1 MEVLEGLQRTA
12 SMSIPNGCA
21 NRIFQGNMEGGSTD
35 ALEACGAEHCASG
48 DAVSS
53 EQEETH
59 RYKKTTKGSRIWN
72 FVRRRKGLS
81 TNKDRPQ
88 SMILLGVTSEV
99 SELKKPSFM
108 DRVRS
113 SKKGRS
119 SRTPKNVDLRGSR
132 VQDVCDP
139 EEELPGSGQRAVYR
153 VRRLGDG
160 RRPSRHSYAG
170 YIEDL
175 DSSFE
180 DIELNISIPELDT
193 TESKCLRDISGRLHG
208 EDNDGNSHRIPARKS
223 ESLNF
228 EHVKSPAITEGDNQ
242 KRCAVLPQDSRRGRS
257 SDVWSYLKGISLA
270 SKDNS
275 KLADQRAETNFQNL
289 ENTTDHSA
297 SYFDFDTRCEENL
310 SQRKKS
316 NGAAKAT
323 HFGGVVRFLSSVAEA
338 ARRLRGSSRAFSP
351 DEKRPQ
357 RSFRGRRQDVASPKE
372 GLVIENENAKAFCT
386 VGACL
391 QSPDSGTWENLS
403 FESLAGKEPVQHC
416 RTADGLKGVG
426 SSGLDSGNDRL
437 NETSPSPFGPEP
449 SMSQLAELADG
460 SFTELNS
467 KDPSEDLAELPQ
479 TTLAEPIEDLGTTP
493 EKTQV
498 MSRDLPPSHDLP
510 VNSLDTVDL
519 GCSPA
524 GSRDFSAE
532 TELQTHLPQV
542 SPTKFDSGDVAR
554 APVVAKDMDPSPAVA
569 QELSET
575 ELDNQDLRNPE
586 LLLQNLSA
594 SELEFQDTGSTL
606 ERVVGRDLAPS
617 PDLPVSNLDAAGL
630 GCSPAADGAFPAV
643 TEAQA
648 HLPQTSLTELDT
660 EDVACA
666 PVIAKDMDPSPAA
679 AQEISRT
686 ELDNQDLRN
695 PELPLQDLS
704 GGELGIQDLGSTPEI
719 SQVVGRDVPP
729 SPDLPVHQLGSVDL
743 DHSPAASGDFSAAP
757 EALIHLPQAALTG
770 EIQDTVST
778 LEKSQVTGRD
788 LPPSHDIPENIL
800 DAADMGCSAVADV
813 DFSVVT
819 FLKCST
825 VKRQGLEQPGGR
837 MKKRGSTSFVEQN
850 SVEVMDR
857 VEEFDCSTECRPFQ
871 VHVSRIVSSGRLKNG
886 KPTSR
891 PAQPCPQA
899 EPFKALVERCRS
911 EPLSQSTPMG
921 LDQLGGRM
929 QHLLRRRAEN
939 EQASKTLKVRGNCR
953 NGGRRWNLFKPGAEK
968 LQISRLISGG
978 SIVSAEAV
986 WDHVTMANRELAF
999 KAGDVIKVLDAS
1011 NKDWWWGQ
1019 IDDEEG
1025 WFPASFV
1032 RLWVNQE
1039 DGVEEGTSEVQN
1051 GHLDPSADCL
1061 CLGRTVQNRDQM
1073 RANVINEIMST
1084 ERHYIKHL
1092 KDICEGYLKQC
1103 RKRRDMFSDEQLKII
1118 FGNIED
1124 IYRFQMGFVRD
1135 LEKQYN
1141 NEDPHLSEIGPCF
1154 LEHQDGF
1161 WIYSEYCNNHL
1172 DACMELSKLMKDSRY
1187 QHFFEACRLLQQMI
1201 DIAIDGFLLTPVQKI
1216 CKYPLQL
1223 AELLKYTAQEHSD
1236 YRYVA
1241 AALAVMRNV
1250 TLQINE
1256 RKRRLENIDKI
1267 AQWQASVLDWEGDDI
1282 LDRSSELIYTGEM
1295 SWIYQPYGRNQQ
1307 RVFFLF
1313 DHQMVLCKKELLGS
1327 TFTFT
1332 SSTQEPHWSQ
1342 GQLLL
1347 HPRRRNVWTSSVRH
1361 VQTHGLSSGSTKLD
1375 LIRRDI
1381 LYYKGRIDMDKYE
1394 VVDIEDG
1401 RDDDFNVSMKN
1412 AFKLHNKETEEMHLF
1427 FAKKLEEKLR
1437 WLRAFREER
1446 KMVKEDEKIGFE
1458 ISENQKR
1465 QAAMTVKKV
1474 SKQKGVSYSKSV
1486 PPAYPPP
1493 QDPLNQ
1499 GQYMVTDGISQS
1511 QVFEFTEPR
1520 RSQAPFWQ
1528 NFSRE

>member
-1 MEVLEGLQRTA
+1 MEALEGLQRTA
-12 SMSIPNGCA
+12 SLSIPNGYA

-48 DAVSS
+48 DAIPG

-59 RYKKTTKGSRIWN
+59 RFKKTTKGSRIWN
-72 FVRRRKGLS
+72 FVRRRKGLA

-88 SMILLGVTSEV
+88 SMILLGVASEV

-108 DRVRS
+108 ERVRS

-119 SRTPKNVDLRGSR
+119 SRTAKNVDLRASR

-139 EEELPGSGQRAVYR
+139 EEDLHCSGQRAVYR
-153 VRRLGDG
+153 VKKLGDG

-208 EDNDGNSHRIPARKS
+208 EDNDGNCHRIAARKS
-223 ESLNF
+223 ESLNY

-242 KRCAVLPQDSRRGRS
+242 KRCAVLPQESRRGRS

-275 KLADQRAETNFQNL
+275 KLPDQRAETNFQNL

-323 HFGGVVRFLSSVAEA
+323 HFGGVVRFLTSVAEA

-372 GLVIENENAKAFCT
+372 GLVIENESAKAFCT

-416 RTADGLKGVG
+416 KTADGLKGVG

-437 NETSPSPFGPEP
+437 NETSLPPFGPEP
-449 SMSQLAELADG
+449 SMAQLAELADG

-467 KDPSEDLAELPQ
+467 KDPSEDLLELPQ
-479 TTLAEPIEDLGTTP
+479 TTLAEPIQDLGTMP
-493 EKTQV
+493 EKSQV
-498 MSRDLPPSHDLP
+498 MARDLLPSPDLP
-510 VNSLDTVDL
+510 VTSLDTGDL

-524 GSRDFSAE
+524 ARGDFSAE
-532 TELQTHLPQV
+532 TEVQTHLPQ
-542 SPTKFDSGDVAR
+542 SLQTKFDSGDVAC

-586 LLLQNLSA
+586 LPLQNLSGG
-594 SELEFQDTGSTL
+594 ELEVQDSGSTL
-606 ERVVGRDLAPS
+606 ERVVGRDLPPS
-617 PDLPVSNLDAAGL
+617 LDLPVSNLDAADL
-630 GCSPAADGAFPAV
+630 GSSPAADGAFPAV
-643 TEAQA
+643 TEAQT
-648 HLPQTSLTELDT
+648 HLPQTSLTKLDT
-660 EDVACA
+660 EDMAYA
-666 PVIAKDMDPSPAA
+666 PVIAKDMDPSPAV

-704 GGELGIQDLGSTPEI
+704 GGELGIQDSGSTPET

-729 SPDLPVHQLGSVDL
+729 SPDLPVNKLGTVDL
-743 DHSPAASGDFSAAP
+743 GHSPAANGDFCAAP
-757 EALIHLPQAALTG
+757 EALIHLPQAALT
-770 EIQDTVST
+770 EESQDIVSS
-778 LEKSQVTGRD
+778 LEKGQVMSRD
-788 LPPSHDIPENIL
+788 LPPSHNIPENVL
-800 DAADMGCSAVADV
+800 DAVDTSCSAVADV

-825 VKRQGLEQPGGR
+825 VKRQGLEQHGGR
-837 MKKRGSTSFVEQN
+837 IKMRGTASFVEQN

-857 VEEFDCSTECRPFQ
+857 VEEFECSTECRPFQ

-886 KPTSR
+886 KPTSH
-891 PAQPCPQA
+891 PAQPSPQA

-1313 DHQMVLCKKELLGS
+1313 DHQMVLCKK
-1327 TFTFT
+1327 
-1332 SSTQEPHWSQ
+1332 
-1342 GQLLL
+1342 
-1347 HPRRRNVWTSSVRH
+1347 
-1361 VQTHGLSSGSTKLD
+1361 D

-1528 NFSRE
+1528 NFSRLTPFKK

>member
-1 MEVLEGLQRTA
+1 MEVIEGHRHTGPVIA
-12 SMSIPNGCA
+12 PNGYA
-21 NRIFQGNMEGGSTD
+21 NRIFQANMEEGSTD
-35 ALEACGAEHCASG
+35 ALEVCGAEQYTSS
-48 DAVSS
+48 DAMLS
-53 EQEETH
+53 EREEAP
-59 RYKKTTKGSRIWN
+59 RYKKTTKGNRIWN

-81 TNKDRPQ
+81 TNKGRPQ

-108 DRVRS
+108 DRVRPL
-113 SKKGRS
+113 KKGRT
-119 SRTPKNVDLRGSR
+119 SRMPKNVDLRASR
-132 VQDVCDP
+132 VQVACDP
-139 EEELPGSGQRAVYR
+139 EEDHHASGQRAVYR
-153 VRRLGDG
+153 VKKLGDS

-170 YIEDL
+170 YIDDL

-180 DIELNISIPELDT
+180 DIDLNISIPETDAN
-193 TESKCLRDISGRLHG
+193 ESKCLRDISVRLHS
-208 EDNDGNSHRIPARKS
+208 EDNDSNCHKIPVRKS
-223 ESLNF
+223 ESLN
-228 EHVKSPAITEGDNQ
+228 KSPAVTEGDSQ
-242 KRCAVLPQDSRRGRS
+242 KRCPVLPQEGRRGRS
-257 SDVWSYLKGISLA
+257 SDVWSYLKGISLT

-275 KLADQRAETNFQNL
+275 KLPDQRAETNFQNL
-289 ENTTDHSA
+289 ENITDHST
-297 SYFDFDTRCEENL
+297 SCFDFDTRCEENL

-316 NGAAKAT
+316 NSATKAT
-323 HFGGVVRFLSSVAEA
+323 HFGGVVRFFTSVAEA

-357 RSFRGRRQDVASPKE
+357 RSFRGWRQDNTSHKE
-372 GLVIENENAKAFCT
+372 GLVIENESATGFCA

-391 QSPDSGTWENLS
+391 QSPDSGTWDNLS
-403 FESLAGKEPVQHC
+403 FESLVGKEPMQHC
-416 RTADGLKGVG
+416 KTIEVLQDIG
-426 SSGLDSGNDRL
+426 SSAPGNENDRF
-437 NETSPSPFGPEP
+437 NETSLSPLGPELSVSRLP
-449 SMSQLAELADG
+449 ELADG
-460 SFTELNS
+460 SFTELNT
-467 KDPSEDLAELPQ
+467 KDSAEDLVDLPQ
-479 TTLAEPIEDLGTTP
+479 TTPTKQIQDSGSTP
-493 EKTQV
+493 ENALV
-498 MSRDLPPSHDLP
+498 MGKDLPRSQGLP
-510 VNSLDTVDL
+510 VNNLDTTDL
-519 GCSPA
+519 DRSLAADGDSCA
-524 GSRDFSAE
+524 V
-532 TELQTHLPQV
+532 TEALIHLPQTLL
-542 SPTKFDSGDVAR
+542 TKLDTEEVAC
-554 APVVAKDMDPSPAVA
+554 APVVAKDMDASPAVA
-569 QELSET
+569 QELPKT
-575 ELDNQDLRNPE
+575 ELDMQDLRNP
-586 LLLQNLSA
+586 Q
-594 SELEFQDTGSTL
+594 
-606 ERVVGRDLAPS
+606 
-617 PDLPVSNLDAAGL
+617 
-630 GCSPAADGAFPAV
+630 
-643 TEAQA
+643 
-648 HLPQTSLTELDT
+648 
-660 EDVACA
+660 
-666 PVIAKDMDPSPAA
+666 
-679 AQEISRT
+679 
-686 ELDNQDLRN
+686 
-695 PELPLQDLS
+695 LPLQDLS
-704 GGELGIQDLGSTPEI
+704 GGELGIRDLGSTPEGT
-719 SQVVGRDVPP
+719 QVMGRDLPC
-729 SPDLPVHQLGSVDL
+729 SQDLPVDNLDAADLGC
-743 DHSPAASGDFSAAP
+743 SPAADGDFCAVT
-757 EALIHLPQAALTG
+757 EALIHLPQMTLTKVDTEEVACAPVVAEDMDPSPAVAQELPKTELDMQDLRNPELSLQDLSGG
-770 EIQDTVST
+770 ELGI
-778 LEKSQVTGRD
+778 RD
-788 LPPSHDIPENIL
+788 LGSTPERTQVVGMDLPCSQDLLVNNA
-800 DAADMGCSAVADV
+800 DAADPGCSPAADV

-819 FLKCST
+819 FLKCAT
-825 VKRQGLEQPGGR
+825 VKGQVVVQTDCCI
-837 MKKRGSTSFVEQN
+837 KKRGATSFVEQN
-850 SVEVMDR
+850 SVEVT
-857 VEEFDCSTECRPFQ
+857 EEAEQFNCNDECRPFQ

-886 KPTSR
+886 KPMSH
-891 PAQPCPQA
+891 PSQPSPQA
-899 EPFKALVERCRS
+899 SPFKVLVERCRS

-921 LDQLGGRM
+921 LDQVGGRM

-1039 DGVEEGTSEVQN
+1039 DGVEEGTSDVQN

-1223 AELLKYTAQEHSD
+1223 AELLKYTAQDHSD

-1313 DHQMVLCKKELLGS
+1313 DHQMVLCKK
-1327 TFTFT
+1327 
-1332 SSTQEPHWSQ
+1332 
-1342 GQLLL
+1342 
-1347 HPRRRNVWTSSVRH
+1347 
-1361 VQTHGLSSGSTKLD
+1361 D

-1528 NFSRE
+1528 NFSRSNDPKSKDQDCSRCLRCPVACKIPGLARALTSQAKHELLVVAR

>member
-1 MEVLEGLQRTA
+1 MEVLEGRQHTGPVIA
-12 SMSIPNGCA
+12 PNGYA
-21 NRIFQGNMEGGSTD
+21 NRIFQANVEEGSTD
-35 ALEACGAEHCASG
+35 VLEGCGAEHCTSS
-48 DAVSS
+48 DAIPG
-53 EQEETH
+53 EREEAP
-59 RYKKTTKGSRIWN
+59 RYKKMTRGSRIWN

-81 TNKDRPQ
+81 ANKERPQ

-99 SELKKPSFM
+99 TELKKPSFM
-108 DRVRS
+108 DRVRP
-113 SKKGRS
+113 SKKGRT
-119 SRTPKNVDLRGSR
+119 SRVAKNTDLRAST
-132 VQDVCDP
+132 VQVACDP
-139 EEELPGSGQRAVYR
+139 EEDHHGSGQRAIYR
-153 VRRLGDG
+153 VKKPGDG

-170 YIEDL
+170 YIDDL

-180 DIELNISIPELDT
+180 DIELNISIPEIDVS
-193 TESKCLRDISGRLHG
+193 ESKCLRDTNVRLHS
-208 EDNDGNSHRIPARKS
+208 EDNDSNCHKIPARKS

-228 EHVKSPAITEGDNQ
+228 ENFKSPSITEGDNQ
-242 KRCAVLPQDSRRGRS
+242 KRCAVLPQESRRGRS
-257 SDVWSYLKGISLA
+257 SDVWSYLKGISLT

-275 KLADQRAETNFQNL
+275 KLPDQRAEANFQNL
-289 ENTTDHSA
+289 ENITDPCA
-297 SYFDFDTRCEENL
+297 SYFDFDTRCEESL

-316 NGAAKAT
+316 NSATKAT
-323 HFGGVVRFLSSVAEA
+323 HFGGVVKFFTSVAEA
-338 ARRLRGSSRAFSP
+338 ARRLRGSTRAFSP

-357 RSFRGRRQDVASPKE
+357 RSFRGWKQDVTSHKE
-372 GLVIENENAKAFCT
+372 GLVIENESAGAFCT

-391 QSPDSGTWENLS
+391 QSPDSGTWDNLS
-403 FESLAGKEPVQHC
+403 FESLVGREPMQHC
-416 RTADGLKGVG
+416 KATEASHSVG
-426 SSGLDSGNDRL
+426 SSALGSENGKCNQRSLA
-437 NETSPSPFGPEP
+437 PFGPEP
-449 SMSQLAELADG
+449 SICCSPEHAGD
-460 SFTELNS
+460 SFTELNT
-467 KDPSEDLAELPQ
+467 KDLPEDLIDFPQ
-479 TTLAEPIEDLGTTP
+479 TALAKQAEDSDSTP
-493 EKTQV
+493 RKTQV
-498 MSRDLPPSHDLP
+498 MSRDVPSSQGLP
-510 VNSLDTVDL
+510 VSNLGAADLDHSSAAD
-519 GCSPA
+519 GDFPA
-524 GSRDFSAE
+524 V
-532 TELQTHLPQV
+532 TEALIHLPQT
-542 SPTKFDSGDVAR
+542 SLTKLDTDYVAC
-554 APVVAKDMDPSPAVA
+554 APVVAKKVDPSPAVA
-569 QELSET
+569 QELSKT
-575 ELDNQDLRNPE
+575 ELD
-586 LLLQNLSA
+586 
-594 SELEFQDTGSTL
+594 
-606 ERVVGRDLAPS
+606 
-617 PDLPVSNLDAAGL
+617 
-630 GCSPAADGAFPAV
+630 
-643 TEAQA
+643 
-648 HLPQTSLTELDT
+648 
-660 EDVACA
+660 
-666 PVIAKDMDPSPAA
+666 M
-679 AQEISRT
+679 
-686 ELDNQDLRN
+686 QDLRN

-704 GGELGIQDLGSTPEI
+704 RGKLGIQDTGSTLEKT
-719 SQVVGRDVPP
+719 QVVDRDLACFQG
-729 SPDLPVHQLGSVDL
+729 LPVNNLGAVHLDCASTADDDL
-743 DHSPAASGDFSAAP
+743 SAVT
-757 EALIHLPQAALTG
+757 EDLIHLPQMPLTEANTKDLACAPAAAKDMDPSPAVAQEISRTGLDMQDLRNPELPLQDLSRGELEGQDLSTTLETTQVVGEDLPHSQDLPVNHLDPMNLGHSEAADGDISAVTEAQIQLPQTTLMG
-770 EIQDTVST
+770 EIQDTSNT
-778 LEKSQVTGRD
+778 LEKAQAMGRD
-788 LPPSHDIPENIL
+788 LPCSRGLPVNDL
-800 DAADMGCSAVADV
+800 DAVGLGCSPVVGV
-813 DFSVVT
+813 DISVVT
-819 FLKCST
+819 FLKCT
-825 VKRQGLEQPGGR
+825 AGQVLEEADCHL
-837 MKKRGSTSFVEQN
+837 KKHGTTSFVEEN
-850 SVEVMDR
+850 SLELMDG
-857 VEEFDCSTECRPFQ
+857 EDQFNCDDECRPFQ
-871 VHVSRIVSSGRLKNG
+871 VRVSRIVSSGRLKNG
-886 KPTSR
+886 KPMSH
-891 PAQPCPQA
+891 PSQPSPQA
-899 EPFKALVERCRS
+899 APFKALVERCRS

-921 LDQLGGRM
+921 LDQVGGRM
-929 QHLLRRRAEN
+929 QHLLKRRAEN

-1039 DGVEEGTSEVQN
+1039 DGVEEGTSDVQN

-1223 AELLKYTAQEHSD
+1223 AELLKYTAQDHSD

-1313 DHQMVLCKKELLGS
+1313 DHQMVLCKK
-1327 TFTFT
+1327 
-1332 SSTQEPHWSQ
+1332 
-1342 GQLLL
+1342 
-1347 HPRRRNVWTSSVRH
+1347 
-1361 VQTHGLSSGSTKLD
+1361 D

-1528 NFSRE
+1528 NFSRLTPFKK

>member
-1 MEVLEGLQRTA
+1 MEVTEPAAPLTV
-12 SMSIPNGCA
+12 PNGYA
-21 NRIFQGNMEGGSTD
+21 NRIFQANVEDGSADAMEG
-35 ALEACGAEHCASG
+35 CGAEHCTSS
-48 DAVSS
+48 DAIPS
-53 EQEETH
+53 EHEEAP

-72 FVRRRKGLS
+72 FVRRKKGLS

-119 SRTPKNVDLRGSR
+119 SRVPKNVDLRASR
-132 VQDVCDP
+132 VQVACEP
-139 EEELPGSGQRAVYR
+139 EEEPHGSGQRAVYR
-153 VRRLGDG
+153 VRKLGDG

-170 YIEDL
+170 YIEEL

-180 DIELNISIPELDT
+180 DIELNISIPELDA
-193 TESKCLRDISGRLHG
+193 TENKCLRDISGRLHS
-208 EDNDGNSHRIPARKS
+208 EDNDSNCHRIPARKS

-228 EHVKSPAITEGDNQ
+228 ENVRSPVVAEGDNQ
-242 KRCAVLPQDSRRGRS
+242 KRCAVHPQESRRGRS
-257 SDVWSYLKGISLA
+257 SDVWSYLKGISLT

-275 KLADQRAETNFQNL
+275 KPPDPRAETSFQNL

-297 SYFDFDTRCEENL
+297 PYFDFDTRCEENPC
-310 SQRKKS
+310 QRKKS
-316 NGAAKAT
+316 SGASKAT
-323 HFGGVVRFLSSVAEA
+323 HFGGVVRFLTSMAEA

-357 RSFRGRRQDVASPKE
+357 RSFRGWRQDVAPHRE
-372 GLVIENENAKAFCT
+372 GLVIENESAKAFCT

-403 FESLAGKEPVQHC
+403 FESLVGKEPMQHC
-416 RTADGLKGVG
+416 RTTEGWKDVG
-426 SSGLDSGNDRL
+426 SCVPGSGNDRF
-437 NETSPSPFGPEP
+437 NETSLSPFGPQP
-449 SMSQLAELADG
+449 SISHLPELADG
-460 SFTELNS
+460 SFVELNS
-467 KDPSEDLAELPQ
+467 KDPSEELIELPQ
-479 TTLAEPIEDLGTTP
+479 MTVAEPSQNSDSTS
-493 EKTQV
+493 EKTQF
-498 MSRDLPPSHDLP
+498 MARDLPPSHDLSM
-510 VNSLDTVDL
+510 NSLGTVDLCHSPAASGDLPAESEAQMHLPQALLTKLDSEDVAYAPVFAKSMGPPPALAQKLSESELDNQDLRNPELPLLNLSEGELGAQDTGSTLERFMGQDLSPAQDLPVDSLDAADL
-519 GCSPA
+519 GCSSA
-524 GSRDFSAE
+524 VDGDFSAV
-532 TELQTHLPQV
+532 TEAQIHLLQTSL
-542 SPTKFDSGDVAR
+542 TKLDTEDVAC
-554 APVVAKDMDPSPAVA
+554 APVIAKGMGPSPAVA

-586 LLLQNLSA
+586 MPLQDFSGG
-594 SELEFQDTGSTL
+594 ELGIQDSGSPPEETQ
-606 ERVVGRDLAPS
+606 VMGREVPPS
-617 PDLPVSNLDAAGL
+617 QDLPVGKLDIVDLGHSPVVNGDFSAVTESLVHLPQTTPAKEIQDTVSTVENSQVMDRDLPPSQDLPVNILDAAGL
-630 GCSPAADGAFPAV
+630 GCS
-643 TEAQA
+643 
-648 HLPQTSLTELDT
+648 
-660 EDVACA
+660 
-666 PVIAKDMDPSPAA
+666 
-679 AQEISRT
+679 
-686 ELDNQDLRN
+686 
-695 PELPLQDLS
+695 
-704 GGELGIQDLGSTPEI
+704 
-719 SQVVGRDVPP
+719 
-729 SPDLPVHQLGSVDL
+729 
-743 DHSPAASGDFSAAP
+743 
-757 EALIHLPQAALTG
+757 
-770 EIQDTVST
+770 
-778 LEKSQVTGRD
+778 
-788 LPPSHDIPENIL
+788 
-800 DAADMGCSAVADV
+800 AVADI
-813 DFSVVT
+813 DFSGVT

-825 VKRQGLEQPGGR
+825 VRRQAVEQSGGR
-837 MKKRGSTSFVEQN
+837 LKKRETTSFVEQN
-850 SVEVMDR
+850 SVEVTDR
-857 VEEFDCSTECRPFQ
+857 VEGFDCRSECRPFQ

-886 KPTSR
+886 KPMSH
-891 PAQPCPQA
+891 PSQPSPQA
-899 EPFKALVERCRS
+899 PPFKVLVERCRS
-911 EPLSQSTPMG
+911 EPLSQSTPLG

-1039 DGVEEGTSEVQN
+1039 DGVEEGPSDVQN
-1051 GHLDPSADCL
+1051 GHLEPGADCL

-1313 DHQMVLCKKELLGS
+1313 DHQMVLCKK
-1327 TFTFT
+1327 
-1332 SSTQEPHWSQ
+1332 
-1342 GQLLL
+1342 
-1347 HPRRRNVWTSSVRH
+1347 
-1361 VQTHGLSSGSTKLD
+1361 D

>member
-12 SMSIPNGCA
+12 SVSIPNGCA
-21 NRIFQGNMEGGSTD
+21 NRISQGNMEGGSTD

-48 DAVSS
+48 DAIPS
-53 EQEETH
+53 EQEDTH

-88 SMILLGVTSEV
+88 SMILLGVASEA

-119 SRTPKNVDLRGSR
+119 SRTPKNMDLRASR

-139 EEELPGSGQRAVYR
+139 EEDLHGSGQRAVYR
-153 VRRLGDG
+153 VRKLGDG

-180 DIELNISIPELDT
+180 DIELNISIPELDA

-208 EDNDGNSHRIPARKS
+208 EDNDGNCHRIPARKS

-242 KRCAVLPQDSRRGRS
+242 KRCAVLPQESRKGRS

-270 SKDNS
+270 NKDNS
-275 KLADQRAETNFQNL
+275 KLPDQRAETNFQNL
-289 ENTTDHSA
+289 ENTTDHST

-316 NGAAKAT
+316 NGAARAT

-372 GLVIENENAKAFCT
+372 GLVIENESAKAFCT

-403 FESLAGKEPVQHC
+403 FESLAGKEPLQHC
-416 RTADGLKGVG
+416 KTTDGLKGVG

-467 KDPSEDLAELPQ
+467 KDPSEDLVEIPQ
-479 TTLAEPIEDLGTTP
+479 TTVAEPIEGLGTTA

-498 MSRDLPPSHDLP
+498 MARDLPPSHDLP
-510 VNSLDTVDL
+510 VDSLDTVDL

-524 GSRDFSAE
+524 ASGDFSAE
-532 TELQTHLPQV
+532 TEAQTHLPQA
-542 SPTKFDSGDVAR
+542 SPTTFDSGDVAF
-554 APVVAKDMDPSPAVA
+554 APVVAKDTDPSPTVA

-586 LLLQNLSA
+586 LPLQNLSG
-594 SELEFQDTGSTL
+594 SELEFQDTDSTL

-617 PDLPVSNLDAAGL
+617 LDLPVSNLDAAGL

-648 HLPQTSLTELDT
+648 HLPQASLTKLDS

-666 PVIAKDMDPSPAA
+666 PAIAKDMDLSPAA

-695 PELPLQDLS
+695 PELPLQDLL
-704 GGELGIQDLGSTPEI
+704 GGELRIQDLGSTPET

-729 SPDLPVHQLGSVDL
+729 SPDLPVNKLGTVDL
-743 DHSPAASGDFSAAP
+743 DHSPAANGDFSAAP
-757 EALIHLPQAALTG
+757 EALIHLPQAAVTE
-770 EIQDTVST
+770 EILDTVST
-778 LEKSQVTGRD
+778 LEKRQVMGRD
-788 LPPSHDIPENIL
+788 LPPSHNIPENIL

-837 MKKRGSTSFVEQN
+837 IKKRGTTSFVEQN

-857 VEEFDCSTECRPFQ
+857 VDEFDCSTECRPFQ

-886 KPTSR
+886 KPTSH
-891 PAQPCPQA
+891 PAQPSPQA

-1313 DHQMVLCKKELLGS
+1313 DHQMVLCKK
-1327 TFTFT
+1327 
-1332 SSTQEPHWSQ
+1332 
-1342 GQLLL
+1342 
-1347 HPRRRNVWTSSVRH
+1347 
-1361 VQTHGLSSGSTKLD
+1361 D

>member
-1 MEVLEGLQRTA
+1 MQ
-12 SMSIPNGCA
+12 
-21 NRIFQGNMEGGSTD
+21 
-35 ALEACGAEHCASG
+35 
-48 DAVSS
+48 
-53 EQEETH
+53 
-59 RYKKTTKGSRIWN
+59 
-72 FVRRRKGLS
+72 
-81 TNKDRPQ
+81 
-88 SMILLGVTSEV
+88 
-99 SELKKPSFM
+99 
-108 DRVRS
+108 
-113 SKKGRS
+113 
-119 SRTPKNVDLRGSR
+119 DLRN
-132 VQDVCDP
+132 P
-139 EEELPGSGQRAVYR
+139 ELPWQDLSRGE
-153 VRRLGDG
+153 LG
-160 RRPSRHSYAG
+160 
-170 YIEDL
+170 I
-175 DSSFE
+175 
-180 DIELNISIPELDT
+180 
-193 TESKCLRDISGRLHG
+193 RDSGR
-208 EDNDGNSHRIPARKS
+208 
-223 ESLNF
+223 
-228 EHVKSPAITEGDNQ
+228 
-242 KRCAVLPQDSRRGRS
+242 
-257 SDVWSYLKGISLA
+257 
-270 SKDNS
+270 
-275 KLADQRAETNFQNL
+275 
-289 ENTTDHSA
+289 
-297 SYFDFDTRCEENL
+297 
-310 SQRKKS
+310 
-316 NGAAKAT
+316 
-323 HFGGVVRFLSSVAEA
+323 
-338 ARRLRGSSRAFSP
+338 
-351 DEKRPQ
+351 
-357 RSFRGRRQDVASPKE
+357 
-372 GLVIENENAKAFCT
+372 
-386 VGACL
+386 
-391 QSPDSGTWENLS
+391 
-403 FESLAGKEPVQHC
+403 
-416 RTADGLKGVG
+416 
-426 SSGLDSGNDRL
+426 
-437 NETSPSPFGPEP
+437 
-449 SMSQLAELADG
+449 
-460 SFTELNS
+460 
-467 KDPSEDLAELPQ
+467 
-479 TTLAEPIEDLGTTP
+479 TL

-498 MSRDLPPSHDLP
+498 VGRDLPCSQGLP
-510 VNSLDTVDL
+510 VNNLDTVDL

-524 GSRDFSAE
+524 ADGDSSAV
-532 TELQTHLPQV
+532 TEALIQLPQT
-542 SPTKFDSGDVAR
+542 SLTKLDTEDMAC

-569 QELSET
+569 QELSKT
-575 ELDNQDLRNPE
+575 ELDMQDLRNPE
-586 LLLQNLSA
+586 LPWQDLSRG
-594 SELEFQDTGSTL
+594 ELGIRDSGRTL
-606 ERVVGRDLAPS
+606 EKTQAMGRDLPCS
-617 PDLPVSNLDAAGL
+617 QGLPVNNLDTVDL
-630 GCSPAADGAFPAV
+630 GCSPAADGDSSAV
-643 TEAQA
+643 TEA
-648 HLPQTSLTELDT
+648 
-660 EDVACA
+660 
-666 PVIAKDMDPSPAA
+666 
-679 AQEISRT
+679 
-686 ELDNQDLRN
+686 
-695 PELPLQDLS
+695 
-704 GGELGIQDLGSTPEI
+704 
-719 SQVVGRDVPP
+719 
-729 SPDLPVHQLGSVDL
+729 
-743 DHSPAASGDFSAAP
+743 
-757 EALIHLPQAALTG
+757 LIHCTQMTLTK
-770 EIQDTVST
+770 EIQDTDST
-778 LEKSQVTGRD
+778 LEKTQVMGRD
-788 LPPSHDIPENIL
+788 LPRSQDLPVNNL
-800 DAADMGCSAVADV
+800 DAADLGCSPVADV

-819 FLKCST
+819 FLKCAT
-825 VKRQGLEQPGGR
+825 VKGQVLEQTDCR
-837 MKKRGSTSFVEQN
+837 IKKRGTTSFVEQN
-850 SVEVMDR
+850 SVEITDSG
-857 VEEFDCSTECRPFQ
+857 EQFNCNDECHPFQ
-871 VHVSRIVSSGRLKNG
+871 VHISRIVSSGRLKNG
-886 KPTSR
+886 KPMSH
-891 PAQPCPQA
+891 PSQPSPQA
-899 EPFKALVERCRS
+899 PPFKVLVERCRS

-921 LDQLGGRM
+921 LDQVGGRM

-939 EQASKTLKVRGNCR
+939 EQSSKTLKVRGNCR

-1039 DGVEEGTSEVQN
+1039 DGVEEGTSDVQN

-1223 AELLKYTAQEHSD
+1223 AELLKYTAQDHSD

-1313 DHQMVLCKKELLGS
+1313 DHQMVLCKK
-1327 TFTFT
+1327 
-1332 SSTQEPHWSQ
+1332 
-1342 GQLLL
+1342 
-1347 HPRRRNVWTSSVRH
+1347 
-1361 VQTHGLSSGSTKLD
+1361 D

>member
-21 NRIFQGNMEGGSTD
+21 NRIFQSNMEGGSTD

-48 DAVSS
+48 DAIPS

-119 SRTPKNVDLRGSR
+119 SRTPKNVDLRASR

-139 EEELPGSGQRAVYR
+139 EEDLHGIGQRAVYR
-153 VRRLGDG
+153 VRKLGDG

-180 DIELNISIPELDT
+180 DIELNISIPELDA
-193 TESKCLRDISGRLHG
+193 TESKCLRDISGRLHS
-208 EDNDGNSHRIPARKS
+208 EDNDGNCHRIPARKS

-242 KRCAVLPQDSRRGRS
+242 KRCAMLPQESRRGRS

-275 KLADQRAETNFQNL
+275 KLPDQRAETNFQNL

-323 HFGGVVRFLSSVAEA
+323 HFGGVVRFLTSVAEA

-372 GLVIENENAKAFCT
+372 GLVIENESAKPFCT

-416 RTADGLKGVG
+416 KTADGLKRVG
-426 SSGLDSGNDRL
+426 SSGLDSDNDRL
-437 NETSPSPFGPEP
+437 NETSPLPFGPEP

-467 KDPSEDLAELPQ
+467 KDPSEDLVELPQ

-498 MSRDLPPSHDLP
+498 MARDLPPSHDLP

-519 GCSPA
+519 GCSP
-524 GSRDFSAE
+524 GTSEDFSAE
-532 TELQTHLPQV
+532 TKVQTHFPQAL
-542 SPTKFDSGDVAR
+542 PTKFDSGDVAC
-554 APVVAKDMDPSPAVA
+554 APVVAEDMDPSPAVA

-586 LLLQNLSA
+586 LPLQNLSG

-606 ERVVGRDLAPS
+606 ERVVIRDLAPS

-648 HLPQTSLTELDT
+648 HLQQTSLSKLDT
-660 EDVACA
+660 EDVACT
-666 PVIAKDMDPSPAA
+666 PVIAKDMDPSPAVA
-679 AQEISRT
+679 REISRT

-695 PELPLQDLS
+695 PELPVQDLS
-704 GGELGIQDLGSTPEI
+704 GGELGIQDSGSTPEI

-729 SPDLPVHQLGSVDL
+729 SPDLPVHKLGSVDL

-757 EALIHLPQAALTG
+757 EALIHLPQAALTE

-778 LEKSQVTGRD
+778 LEKSQVIGRD
-788 LPPSHDIPENIL
+788 LPPSHDIPKNIL

-837 MKKRGSTSFVEQN
+837 IKKRGSTSFVEQN

-871 VHVSRIVSSGRLKNG
+871 VHVSRIVSSRCLKNG

-891 PAQPCPQA
+891 PPQPCPQA

-921 LDQLGGRM
+921 LDQVGGRM

-1313 DHQMVLCKKELLGS
+1313 DHQMVLCKK
-1327 TFTFT
+1327 
-1332 SSTQEPHWSQ
+1332 
-1342 GQLLL
+1342 
-1347 HPRRRNVWTSSVRH
+1347 
-1361 VQTHGLSSGSTKLD
+1361 D

-1528 NFSRE
+1528 NFSRLTPFKK

>member
-1 MEVLEGLQRTA
+1 MEVVEHTA
-12 SMSIPNGCA
+12 PVTVPNGYA
-21 NRIFQGNMEGGSTD
+21 NRVFQGNMEEGSTD
-35 ALEACGAEHCASG
+35 ALEACGAERCTSS
-48 DAVSS
+48 DAIPS
-53 EQEETH
+53 EREEPP
-59 RYKKTTKGSRIWN
+59 RYKKMTKGSRIWN

-81 TNKDRPQ
+81 TSKDRPQ
-88 SMILLGVTSEV
+88 SMILLGVASEAP
-99 SELKKPSFM
+99 ELKKPSFM
-108 DRVRS
+108 ERVRS

-119 SRTPKNVDLRGSR
+119 SRTPKNVDLRASR
-132 VQDVCDP
+132 GQVACDP
-139 EEELPGSGQRAVYR
+139 EEEPPASGQRAVYR
-153 VRRLGDG
+153 VKKLGDG

-180 DIELNISIPELDT
+180 DIELNISIPELDA
-193 TESKCLRDISGRLHG
+193 TESKCLRDINVRLHS
-208 EDNDGNSHRIPARKS
+208 EDNDGNCHRIAARKS

-228 EHVKSPAITEGDNQ
+228 ENLKSPATAEGDSQ
-242 KRCAVLPQDSRRGRS
+242 KRCAVLPQESRRGRS
-257 SDVWSYLKGISLA
+257 SDVWSYLKGISLT

-275 KLADQRAETNFQNL
+275 KLLDQRPETNFQNL

-297 SYFDFDTRCEENL
+297 SYFDFDTRCEENP
-310 SQRKKS
+310 SQRKKT
-316 NGAAKAT
+316 NGASKAT

-357 RSFRGRRQDVASPKE
+357 RSFRGWRPDVASHRE
-372 GLVIENENAKAFCT
+372 GLVIENESAKAFCT

-403 FESLAGKEPVQHC
+403 FESLVGKEPMQHC
-416 RTADGLKGVG
+416 RATEGSKDIG
-426 SSGLDSGNDRL
+426 SSALGSGNDRL
-437 NETSPSPFGPEP
+437 NGTSPSPFVPEP
-449 SMSQLAELADG
+449 SLSHLPELAGG

-467 KDPSEDLAELPQ
+467 KDPSEDLIEVPQ
-479 TTLAEPIEDLGTTP
+479 TTLTDTVQDLGSTS
-493 EKTQV
+493 ERTQV
-498 MSRDLPPSHDLP
+498 MGRDLPPSQDLP
-510 VNSLDTVDL
+510 VNKLDTVDL
-519 GCSPA
+519 G
-524 GSRDFSAE
+524 
-532 TELQTHLPQV
+532 
-542 SPTKFDSGDVAR
+542 
-554 APVVAKDMDPSPAVA
+554 
-569 QELSET
+569 
-575 ELDNQDLRNPE
+575 
-586 LLLQNLSA
+586 
-594 SELEFQDTGSTL
+594 
-606 ERVVGRDLAPS
+606 
-617 PDLPVSNLDAAGL
+617 
-630 GCSPAADGAFPAV
+630 
-643 TEAQA
+643 
-648 HLPQTSLTELDT
+648 
-660 EDVACA
+660 
-666 PVIAKDMDPSPAA
+666 
-679 AQEISRT
+679 
-686 ELDNQDLRN
+686 
-695 PELPLQDLS
+695 
-704 GGELGIQDLGSTPEI
+704 
-719 SQVVGRDVPP
+719 
-729 SPDLPVHQLGSVDL
+729 
-743 DHSPAASGDFSAAP
+743 HSPAANGDFSAVT
-757 EALIHLPQAALTG
+757 ETLIHLPETTPTE

-778 LEKSQVTGRD
+778 LEKSQVMGRD
-788 LPPSHDIPENIL
+788 LPPSQDLPVNAL
-800 DAADMGCSAVADV
+800 DTADLGCSAVADV

-825 VKRQGLEQPGGR
+825 VKRQVLEQTDGR
-837 MKKRGSTSFVEQN
+837 FRKRGTTSFVEQN
-850 SVEVMDR
+850 SVELTEG
-857 VEEFDCSTECRPFQ
+857 VEGFNCSSECRPFQ

-886 KPTSR
+886 KPASH
-891 PAQPCPQA
+891 PAQPSPQA
-899 EPFKALVERCRS
+899 PPFKVLVERCRS

-1039 DGVEEGTSEVQN
+1039 DGVEEGTSDVQN

-1313 DHQMVLCKKELLGS
+1313 DHQMVLCKK
-1327 TFTFT
+1327 
-1332 SSTQEPHWSQ
+1332 
-1342 GQLLL
+1342 
-1347 HPRRRNVWTSSVRH
+1347 
-1361 VQTHGLSSGSTKLD
+1361 D

-1394 VVDIEDG
+1394 VVDIDDG

-1528 NFSRE
+1528 NFSRLTPFKK